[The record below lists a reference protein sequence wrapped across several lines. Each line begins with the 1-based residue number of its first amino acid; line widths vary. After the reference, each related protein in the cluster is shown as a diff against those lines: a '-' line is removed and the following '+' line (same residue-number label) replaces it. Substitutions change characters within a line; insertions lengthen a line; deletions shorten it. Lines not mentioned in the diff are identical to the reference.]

1 MTICLAAI
9 CDNSSKLV
17 IASDSMITNPA
28 LSIEFEHPTKKMTEL
43 SDNCVALTAGDALA
57 HTELFNSVQIEIE
70 KLKSPTLK
78 NIIPKI
84 KDCYQEIRKR
94 EITEKYLLPRGF
106 DGFSDFY
113 QAQRMV
119 NAEITQRIQFQI
131 DEYDYGLE
139 ILIAGIEE
147 GKAHIYEIFN
157 PGTSKCFDSIGFHAI
172 GSGVPHALNSLIA
185 RGCNQDMCLEECL
198 ITIYEA
204 KKMAEKAPGVGLTLT
219 NICFLC
225 PKKGIVGLPQDKY
238 DKLGQI
244 FEKWVKDNN
253 NWNSE
258 ANSLLKDIGIT
269 K

>member
-1 MTICLAAI
+1 MTICLGAI
-9 CDNSSKLV
+9 CDNGSKLV

-43 SDNCVALTAGDALA
+43 SNSCVALTAGDALA

-78 NIIPKI
+78 SIISKI
-84 KDCYQEIRKR
+84 KECYQEIRKR
-94 EITEKYLLPRGF
+94 EITEKYLIPRGF
-106 DGFSDFY
+106 DSFPDFY
-113 QAQRMV
+113 QAQRML
-119 NAEITQRIQFQI
+119 NPEITQRIQFQI
-131 DEYDYGLE
+131 EEYDYGLE
-139 ILIAGIEE
+139 ILIAGIEKGE
-147 GKAHIYEIFN
+147 AHIYEIFD

-185 RGCNQDMCLEECL
+185 RGCNQGTCPEECL
-198 ITIYEA
+198 ITIFEA
-204 KKMAEKAPGVGLTLT
+204 KKMAEKAPGVGCTLT

-225 PKKGIVGLPQDKY
+225 PKKGIVEFPQDKY
-238 DKLGQI
+238 DKLEQI
-244 FEKWVKDNN
+244 FEGWVKDDN

-258 ANSLLKDIGIT
+258 ATSLLKDIGVI